1 MKSYSNC
8 SNPGEIIRD
17 QPNLFC
23 SKLCLS
29 PSNDN
34 IKISKIMEILQKR
47 TNSMTVV
54 IVNIMTLS
62 LIMLQVGVNWKKEDS
77 SNLFI
82 KLILLRYKSSI
93 RISRD

>member
-8 SNPGEIIRD
+8 SNEGEINID
-17 QPNLFC
+17 LPNLFY

-29 PSNDN
+29 PSNDSIN
-34 IKISKIMEILQKR
+34 NLKDYGDLQKR

-54 IVNIMTLS
+54 IVKKLTLS
-62 LIMLQVGVNWKKEDS
+62 LMMLQVGVNCKKEDS
-77 SNLFI
+77 SSLFI